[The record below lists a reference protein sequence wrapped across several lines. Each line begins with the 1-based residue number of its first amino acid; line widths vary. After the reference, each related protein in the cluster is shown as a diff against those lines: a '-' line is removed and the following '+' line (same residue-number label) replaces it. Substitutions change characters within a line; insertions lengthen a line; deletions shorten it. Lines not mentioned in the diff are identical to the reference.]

1 MSVAFSDA
9 LATAILHLLWQGT
22 ALALLA
28 ALALRLLPRQA
39 NGARYAVSLGAL
51 AACVLAFVGT
61 FWVAYEAPRTSEYGA
76 LIQAVPGLGE
86 EVLASLTDTDL
97 ARRFGENDLVALL
110 WLAGVLL
117 LGLRLLNG
125 VRWGLRLKGQ
135 SSLDVPEPWLRTLD
149 QLRRDQG
156 VRHAVILRTSE
167 SVESPAIV
175 GWLVPMIL
183 VPTSAFTALTPD
195 QLRCVLAHELAH
207 LRRYDHLVNAAQ
219 AWVEVLL
226 FFHPAVW
233 WLSNRVREERE
244 YCCDVAALRVTGSPR
259 LLAQALTR
267 LESLRLHSPSM
278 ALAARSHRSPL
289 MKRITRI
296 LDPQHEPRRTVG
308 WGFSSLISV
317 AVLALGAGV
326 AHATD
331 VPPVDA
337 HRVGLGETLEL
348 APKDEA
354 EYRSIEARLLEA
366 VQAGDLS
373 VAEAQKTLAAL
384 RKSMLASDKPK
395 DKPKADK
402 KESIQQAVKKIEA
415 AVAAGKLSKEEAKQK
430 LVALEEKAGGV
441 DAKPRDE
448 ANRGDDARKDQLN
461 AAEMKIKQAVADGRL
476 SKEEGRQK
484 LQSFRKDV
492 DALHEAEARR
502 RRDAPDAPDADDRL
516 DALGRQ
522 IDGESRRREGDFA
535 RERED
540 DPRVARLREVQAK
553 IEAAVRSGDLSKEE
567 AERKLIEVRQA
578 MFRPAGD
585 PREGGEVRERRA
597 APDREEDA
605 RVARFREVQ
614 AKIEAAVRSGDL
626 SKEEAERKLIE
637 VRREMFRPDSE
648 RREFEKRDVER
659 SDRREV
665 EKRDVERVDRRE
677 VERREVERSDRRD
690 VDRRDMERVDR
701 REVETRDR
709 ERMDRREVE
718 QREIERTDRRDAEQR
733 ERDGT
738 DRRDKQDVAPVV
750 KRLDATKKHLMLEVA
765 AGRMTEEE
773 AKQIFAKVE
782 KELAAAKQDK
792 QDEQAKEEKVKRERR

>member
-415 AVAAGKLSKEEAKQK
+415 AVAAGKLSKEE
-430 LVALEEKAGGV
+430 
-441 DAKPRDE
+441 
-448 ANRGDDARKDQLN
+448 
-461 AAEMKIKQAVADGRL
+461 
-476 SKEEGRQK
+476 GRQK